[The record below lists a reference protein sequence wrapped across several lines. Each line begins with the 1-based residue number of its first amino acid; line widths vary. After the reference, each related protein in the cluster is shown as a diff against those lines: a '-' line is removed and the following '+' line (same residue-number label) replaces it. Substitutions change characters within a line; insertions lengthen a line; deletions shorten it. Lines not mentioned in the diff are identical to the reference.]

1 MKILF
6 AVHSYYP
13 EKDGVTI
20 VTRYLAEGLANR
32 GHYIAVVTE
41 DKGKYKASDTFKGVE
56 IPVSYTHL

>member
-41 DKGKYKASDTFKGVE
+41 DKGKYKAFDAFKDV
-56 IPVSYTHL
+56 